1 MTMNAD
7 VNHDKI
13 LIKPDIRRLWPAD
26 KRLLLDHFARLDPET
41 RRLRFGAS
49 VTDEFVTRYAETVLG
64 LDSVVYGAFVEG
76 DLHGVGELR
85 MLLNSWPVRAEIA
98 LSVDPDWQHEGI
110 GDALFVRMLAAAQ
123 NRGVRSLYMMCLR
136 ENERMQRLARR
147 HDATLT
153 FDIGEVEAT
162 LDPPWPT
169 ALSLAEEMV
178 GETRTYLHA
187 VLRPPF

>member
-1 MTMNAD
+1 MTTDHAAA
-7 VNHDKI
+7 KS
-13 LIKPDIRRLWPAD
+13 LIEPDIRRLWPAD
-26 KRLLLDHFARLDPET
+26 KRILREHFERLDPET
-41 RRLRFGAS
+41 RRLRFGAA
-49 VTDEFVTRYAETVLG
+49 VTSEFVGDYAGTLLA
-64 LDSVVYGAFVEG
+64 LDSIVHGAFVDG
-76 DLHGVGELR
+76 TLRGVGELR

-98 LSVDPDWQHEGI
+98 LSVETDWQHEGI
-110 GDALFVRMLAAAQ
+110 GDALFVRMLAAAR

-147 HDATLT
+147 HEATLT

-162 LDPPWPT
+162 LDQPWPT
-169 ALSLAEEMV
+169 PLSLAEEVM

>member
-1 MTMNAD
+1 MNAD
-7 VNHDKI
+7 INRDKV
-13 LIKPDIRRLWPAD
+13 LIRPDIRRLWPAD
-26 KRLLLDHFARLDPET
+26 KAALLAHFARLDPEM

-49 VTDEFVTRYAETVLG
+49 VTEDYVTDYADSILS
-64 LDSVVYGAFVEG
+64 LDSVVHGAFVDGE
-76 DLHGVGELR
+76 LHGVGELR

-123 NRGVRSLYMMCLR
+123 NRGVRSLYMMCLP

-147 HDATLT
+147 HEATLT

-169 ALSLAEEMV
+169 ALSLAEEMM

>member
-1 MTMNAD
+1 MNAD
-7 VNHDKI
+7 VTHDKI
-13 LIKPDIRRLWPAD
+13 LIQPDIRRLWPAD
-26 KRLLLDHFARLDPET
+26 KRLLLDHFARLDRET

-49 VTDEFVTRYAETVLG
+49 VTEDFVAGYAETLLG
-64 LDSVVYGAFVEG
+64 LDSVVYGAFVDG